1 MRHLQLTTLLAL
13 AFLSHGLATTALAQQ
28 PNRVTLSGGYQD
40 MVYTIAQNDE
50 PLPPGFTWVCPDPR
64 RGCEFKSASYSTH
77 GLYADVAGHLGRL
90 VAVAG
95 EWQWN
100 RSSNAGLFGGDPELE
115 FPGLDVSIHQ
125 FAAGPRLTIARG
137 RFAPFAQVLAGVARV
152 SASAP
157 GIAES
162 MSSATLRIGGGV
174 DVMFN
179 SRVGLR
185 GSAGYTR
192 LFTSDVRNNLA
203 QFGLGIVFKG

>member
-1 MRHLQLTTLLAL
+1 
-13 AFLSHGLATTALAQQ
+13 
-28 PNRVTLSGGYQD
+28 V
-40 MVYTIAQNDE
+40 
-50 PLPPGFTWVCPDPR
+50 
-64 RGCEFKSASYSTH
+64 
-77 GLYADVAGHLGRL
+77 
-90 VAVAG
+90 
-95 EWQWN
+95 
-100 RSSNAGLFGGDPELE
+100 
-115 FPGLDVSIHQ
+115 
-125 FAAGPRLTIARG
+125 RG